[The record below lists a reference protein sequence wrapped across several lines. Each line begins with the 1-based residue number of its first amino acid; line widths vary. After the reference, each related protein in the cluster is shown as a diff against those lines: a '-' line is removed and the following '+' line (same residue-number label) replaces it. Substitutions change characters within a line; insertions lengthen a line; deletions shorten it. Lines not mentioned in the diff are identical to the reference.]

1 MKDANQKYLWK
12 YLSLD
17 KFSSLLNDKSLYLPS
32 LKRLQLSMDPIE
44 GSTSKCLLNSAIRQM
59 EKSSNGILSI
69 KNWDNLDS
77 TFKKLYKESINAY
90 KKFVDAPIIYSFIYS
105 MTYSERENYSLWHI
119 YPTDLK
125 GRVQIN
131 QGLSL
136 KIDEEHFKSFFVNK
150 HISLKDYKLNLNI
163 AMPSLED
170 VIYKTKQEIDG
181 LINSDKIPNQNE
193 FLEFLHNVLLIK
205 NDFYDFAK
213 EKRYIVQLEFDID
226 AIIHSDYES
235 DTSFIKVSFDIQKFF
250 NPDFCKIIISPF
262 ATENLKDYV
271 KYLLMQQNIKNI
283 DDIVCD
289 SEIMIPN

>member
-1 MKDANQKYLWK
+1 MEEENQKYLWK

-17 KFSSLLNDKSLYLPS
+17 KFNSLLNNKSLYLPS

-44 GSTSKCLLNSAIRQM
+44 GATSKCLLNSAIKQM

-69 KNWDNLDS
+69 KNWDNLDR
-77 TFKKLYKESINAY
+77 TFKKLYKESLNSY

-119 YPTDLK
+119 YPTDLR

-136 KIDEEHFKSFFVNK
+136 KMDEEHFKTLFVNK
-150 HISLKDYKLNLNI
+150 NISIQNNNLNLDI
-163 AMPSLED
+163 AMPSLEN
-170 VIYKTKQEIDG
+170 VIYKTKQEINE

-193 FLEFLHNVLLIK
+193 FHEFLHNISLIK

-213 EKRYIVQLEFDID
+213 EKRYIVELEYDID
-226 AIIHSDYES
+226 AIIHSDYKS
-235 DTSFIKVSFDIQKFF
+235 DTSFIKVSFDIKKFF

-262 ATENLKDYV
+262 ATETLKDYV
-271 KYLLMQQNIKNI
+271 KFLLEKQNIKYT

-289 SEIMIPN
+289 SEIAIPN